1 MDLMRA
7 IEAWSQA
14 TQNKMELESN
24 LLQLLRHP
32 QTSAEQLKRSKEL
45 YRDVCNKYL
54 DVKLL
59 LQSEF
64 PDRAASEPLPWN
76 VRG

>member
-1 MDLMRA
+1 MDMMKA
-7 IEAWSQA
+7 IEAWSDANQK
-14 TQNKMELESN
+14 KMELERN

-32 QTSAEQLKRSKEL
+32 ETSAEQLKRSKEL

-59 LQSEF
+59 LQAEF
-64 PDRAASEPLPWN
+64 PDREASEPLPWN